1 MAGNDSGFM
10 PQFSKLD
17 ASFGHTLLNDGK
29 GKFQWIPAKTSGFF
43 HSGEA
48 RGLKS
53 LKIKGINHVL
63 LTENGKP
70 SQLFKLRL

>member
-1 MAGNDSGFM
+1 
-10 PQFSKLD
+10 
-17 ASFGHTLLNDGK
+17 LNDGK